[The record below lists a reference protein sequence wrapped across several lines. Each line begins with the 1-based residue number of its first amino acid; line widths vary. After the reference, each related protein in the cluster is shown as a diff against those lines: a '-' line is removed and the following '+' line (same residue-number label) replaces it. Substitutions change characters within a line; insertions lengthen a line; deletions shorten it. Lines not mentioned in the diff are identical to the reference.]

1 MVGCVQWKLTV
12 PSLTP
17 GWEFESCRGTRE
29 WAAGWQGH
37 LGAGLGLAGAG
48 GLTEWS
54 SPRTSGKSAEPA
66 PEATGCLKEM
76 NGSGKNPA
84 SKWLIGFASVGPMN
98 IHEVSLLTSAFS
110 ALCRLPHTP
119 LPALTDSGP
128 RSALIGPAALG
139 NAIATPGWLPSNSSF
154 SSFFP

>member
-17 GWEFESCRGTRE
+17 GWESESCRGTRE

-110 ALCRLPHTP
+110 A
-119 LPALTDSGP
+119 PASHPSP
-128 RSALIGPAALG
+128 RADRQRPTLG
-139 NAIATPGWLPSNSSF
+139 SDWPSCSWKCHSNPWLVA
-154 SSFFP
+154 